1 MRRCVVEFDARD
13 VALEQMNLRELGGEG
28 RNAVIRDLRG
38 CQFERRCGCMCT
50 SITFACPGFM
60 SLDAAFI
67 KRRMRRERNE
77 GSCVQVRSEIS
88 TTDLHQDHTIH

>member
-1 MRRCVVEFDARD
+1 MLPRNRDLRRCVVEFDARD

-67 KRRMRRERNE
+67 KRKGEREK
-77 GSCVQVRSEIS
+77 
-88 TTDLHQDHTIH
+88 